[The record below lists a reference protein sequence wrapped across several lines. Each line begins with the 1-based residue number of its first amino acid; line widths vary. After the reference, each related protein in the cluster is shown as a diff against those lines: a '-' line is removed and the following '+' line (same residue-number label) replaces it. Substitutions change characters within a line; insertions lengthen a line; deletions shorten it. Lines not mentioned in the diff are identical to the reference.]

1 MKIRL
6 ERDVLAE
13 AVQWAAR
20 SLPVRPSV
28 PILAGLLVRADAD
41 GVTFSSFDYET
52 SAKISVKAEVSDEG
66 QALVSGRLLADI
78 SRSLP
83 ARPVEIT
90 ADDTRVELV
99 CGSAR
104 FTLQTL
110 PVADY
115 PALPSMPE
123 STGTVPSDVFAQA
136 VAQVVVAAG
145 RDELLPVF
153 TGVRVEIEGDTIS
166 LLATDRYRMALKEL
180 TWNPTATQVS
190 ATALVPAK
198 VLNDTARSM
207 TAGEEVTLSLAS
219 GATGDGIIGFEG
231 HGAAGER
238 QTTTRL
244 LDGEFPKVRH
254 IMNTAPT
261 MNVRVSTAEAI
272 AAAKRVALVAERNT
286 SLRMLVGDGVVT
298 LEAAT
303 GDQAQGSEAIEATI
317 DQPGGGEPAVTAAG
331 FNPSYLLDALGAF
344 DTPYVNFGFTAPS
357 KPCQLTGLPSLDAR
371 AADRL
376 PPRDHAHAPAASW
389 AVARARS
396 GPELRSSSS
405 LANEKRVRSLVVQ
418 TGRLP
423 CRRSRPRNS
432 VASPLGANGSV
443 RLTTIAGNH
452 RRSGAC
458 HAAGNGRAGS
468 DGRQHRAASDAQR
481 TRVRGLRRQPRVGQ
495 AARG

>member
-28 PILAGLLVRADAD
+28 PILAGLLVRADAE

-52 SAKISVKAEVSDEG
+52 SAQIRVKAEVSDEG
-66 QALVSGRLLADI
+66 QVLVSGRLLSDI

-83 ARPVEIT
+83 PKPVDISC
-90 ADDTRVELV
+90 DDSRMELV

-110 PVADY
+110 PVTDY
-115 PALPSMPE
+115 PSLPAMPE

-180 TWNPTATQVS
+180 SWSPGSTQIS
-190 ATALVPAK
+190 ASALVPAK
-198 VLNDTARSM
+198 VLNETSRSM
-207 TAGEEVTLSLAS
+207 TAGEQVTLSLAS
-219 GATGDGIIGFEG
+219 GTSGDGIIGFEG
-231 HGAAGER
+231 HGAAGDR

-254 IMNTAPT
+254 IMNTAAL
-261 MNVRVSTAEAI
+261 MNVRVNTGDCI

-286 SLRMLVGDGVVT
+286 SLRMLIGDGVVT

-303 GDQAQGSEAIEATI
+303 GDQAQASESIEAAV
-317 DQPGGGEPAVTAAG
+317 DQPAGDDLVVTAAG
-331 FNPSYLLDALGAF
+331 FNPTYLLDALGAF
-344 DTPYVNFGFTAPS
+344 ATPYVNFAFTAPS
-357 KPCQLTGLPSLDAR
+357 KPCQLTGLVDLAGDPLTDYR
-371 AADRL
+371 HVIMLMRL
-376 PPRDHAHAPAASW
+376 P
-389 AVARARS
+389 
-396 GPELRSSSS
+396 
-405 LANEKRVRSLVVQ
+405 
-418 TGRLP
+418 T
-423 CRRSRPRNS
+423 
-432 VASPLGANGSV
+432 
-443 RLTTIAGNH
+443 
-452 RRSGAC
+452 
-458 HAAGNGRAGS
+458 
-468 DGRQHRAASDAQR
+468 
-481 TRVRGLRRQPRVGQ
+481 
-495 AARG
+495 

>member
-20 SLPVRPSV
+20 SLPLRPSV
-28 PILAGLLVRADAD
+28 PILAGLLVQADAD

-52 SAKISVKAEVSDEG
+52 SAQIHVTAAVADEG

-83 ARPVEIT
+83 PKPVDIT
-90 ADDTRVELV
+90 SDDTKVELI

-115 PALPSMPE
+115 PSLPAMPE
-123 STGTVPSDVFAQA
+123 ATGTVPSAAFAQA

-153 TGVRVEIEGDTIS
+153 TGVRVEIDDDTIS

-180 TWNPTATQVS
+180 TWNPSRPQSS
-190 ATALVPAK
+190 ATALVPAR
-198 VLNDTARSM
+198 VLSETSRSM
-207 TAGEEVTLSLAS
+207 TAGEEIMLSLS
-219 GATGDGIIGFEG
+219 DGGAGDGIIGFDG
-231 HGAAGER
+231 RGPAGQR

-254 IMNTAPT
+254 IMDTAAL
-261 MNVRVSTAEAI
+261 MNVRMGTTEVI

-286 SLRMLVGDGVVT
+286 SLRMLMGDGFVT

-303 GDQAQGSEAIEATI
+303 GDQAQASESIEAII
-317 DQPGGGEPAVTAAG
+317 DQPGGGDQVVTAAG
-331 FNPSYLLDALGAF
+331 FNPSYLLDGLGAF
-344 DTPYVNFGFTAPS
+344 DTPYVNFAFTAPS
-357 KPCQLTGLPSLDAR
+357 KPCQLTGLATLDGNPLTDYR
-371 AADRL
+371 HVIMLMRL
-376 PPRDHAHAPAASW
+376 PS
-389 AVARARS
+389 
-396 GPELRSSSS
+396 
-405 LANEKRVRSLVVQ
+405 
-418 TGRLP
+418 
-423 CRRSRPRNS
+423 
-432 VASPLGANGSV
+432 
-443 RLTTIAGNH
+443 
-452 RRSGAC
+452 
-458 HAAGNGRAGS
+458 
-468 DGRQHRAASDAQR
+468 
-481 TRVRGLRRQPRVGQ
+481 
-495 AARG
+495 

>member
-1 MKIRL
+1 VKIRL

-20 SLPVRPSV
+20 SLPLRPSV

-52 SAKISVKAEVSDEG
+52 SAQIHVTAAVADEG
-66 QALVSGRLLADI
+66 QALISGRLLADI

-83 ARPVEIT
+83 PKPVDI
-90 ADDTRVELV
+90 ASDDTKMELI

-115 PALPSMPE
+115 PSLPAMPE
-123 STGTVPSDVFAQA
+123 ATGTVPSAAFAQA

-153 TGVRVEIEGDTIS
+153 TGVRVEIDDDTIS

-180 TWNPTATQVS
+180 TWNPSRPQSS
-190 ATALVPAK
+190 ATALVPAR
-198 VLNDTARSM
+198 VLSETSRSM
-207 TAGEEVTLSLAS
+207 TAGEEIILSLTDG
-219 GATGDGIIGFEG
+219 GAGDGIIGFEG
-231 HGAAGER
+231 RGPAGQR

-254 IMNTAPT
+254 IMDTAAL

-286 SLRMLVGDGVVT
+286 SLRMLMGDGFVT

-303 GDQAQGSEAIEATI
+303 GDQAQASESIEAII
-317 DQPGGGEPAVTAAG
+317 DQPGGGDPAVTAAG
-331 FNPSYLLDALGAF
+331 FNPSYLLDGLGAF
-344 DTPYVNFGFTAPS
+344 DTPYVNVAFTAPS
-357 KPCQLTGLPSLDAR
+357 KPCQLTGLATLDGNPLTDYR
-371 AADRL
+371 HVIMLMRL
-376 PPRDHAHAPAASW
+376 PS
-389 AVARARS
+389 
-396 GPELRSSSS
+396 
-405 LANEKRVRSLVVQ
+405 
-418 TGRLP
+418 
-423 CRRSRPRNS
+423 
-432 VASPLGANGSV
+432 
-443 RLTTIAGNH
+443 
-452 RRSGAC
+452 
-458 HAAGNGRAGS
+458 
-468 DGRQHRAASDAQR
+468 
-481 TRVRGLRRQPRVGQ
+481 
-495 AARG
+495 

>member
-20 SLPVRPSV
+20 SLPLRPSV

-52 SAKISVKAEVSDEG
+52 SAQIHVTAAVADEG

-83 ARPVEIT
+83 PKPVDIT
-90 ADDTRVELV
+90 SDDTKMELI

-115 PALPSMPE
+115 PSLPAMPE
-123 STGTVPSDVFAQA
+123 ATGTVPSAAFAQA

-153 TGVRVEIEGDTIS
+153 TGVRVEIDDDTIS

-180 TWNPTATQVS
+180 SWNPSRPQSS
-190 ATALVPAK
+190 ATALVPAR
-198 VLNDTARSM
+198 VLSETSRSM
-207 TAGEEVTLSLAS
+207 TAGEEIMLSLADG
-219 GATGDGIIGFEG
+219 GAGDGIIGFEG
-231 HGAAGER
+231 RGPAGQR

-254 IMNTAPT
+254 IMDTAAL
-261 MNVRVSTAEAI
+261 MNVRVSTTEAI
-272 AAAKRVALVAERNT
+272 SAAKRVALVAERNT
-286 SLRMLVGDGVVT
+286 SLRMLMGDGFVT

-303 GDQAQGSEAIEATI
+303 GDQAQASESIEAII
-317 DQPGGGEPAVTAAG
+317 DQPGGGDPAVTAAG
-331 FNPSYLLDALGAF
+331 FNPSYLLDGLGAF
-344 DTPYVNFGFTAPS
+344 DTPYVNVAFTAPS
-357 KPCQLTGLPSLDAR
+357 KPCQLTGLATLDGNPLTDYR
-371 AADRL
+371 HVIMLMRL
-376 PPRDHAHAPAASW
+376 PS
-389 AVARARS
+389 
-396 GPELRSSSS
+396 
-405 LANEKRVRSLVVQ
+405 
-418 TGRLP
+418 
-423 CRRSRPRNS
+423 
-432 VASPLGANGSV
+432 
-443 RLTTIAGNH
+443 
-452 RRSGAC
+452 
-458 HAAGNGRAGS
+458 
-468 DGRQHRAASDAQR
+468 
-481 TRVRGLRRQPRVGQ
+481 
-495 AARG
+495 

>member
-1 MKIRL
+1 VKIRL

-20 SLPVRPSV
+20 SLPLRPSV
-28 PILAGLLVRADAD
+28 PILAGLLIQADAD

-52 SAKISVKAEVSDEG
+52 SAQIHVTAAVADEG

-83 ARPVEIT
+83 PKPVDIT
-90 ADDTRVELV
+90 SDDTKVELI

-115 PALPSMPE
+115 PSLPTMPE
-123 STGTVPSDVFAQA
+123 ATGTVPSAAFAQA

-153 TGVRVEIEGDTIS
+153 TGVRVEIDDDTIS

-180 TWNPTATQVS
+180 TWNPSRPQSS
-190 ATALVPAK
+190 ATALVPAR
-198 VLNDTARSM
+198 VLSETSRSM
-207 TAGEEVTLSLAS
+207 TAGEEIMLSLS
-219 GATGDGIIGFEG
+219 DGGAGDGIIGFDG
-231 HGAAGER
+231 RGPAGQR

-254 IMNTAPT
+254 IMDTAAL
-261 MNVRVSTAEAI
+261 MNVRVGTTEVI

-286 SLRMLVGDGVVT
+286 SLRMLMGDGFVT

-303 GDQAQGSEAIEATI
+303 GDQAQASESIEAII
-317 DQPGGGEPAVTAAG
+317 DQPGGGDPVVTAAG

-344 DTPYVNFGFTAPS
+344 DTPYVNFAFTAPS
-357 KPCQLTGLPSLDAR
+357 KPCQLTGLATLDGNPLTDYR
-371 AADRL
+371 HVIMLMRL
-376 PPRDHAHAPAASW
+376 PS
-389 AVARARS
+389 
-396 GPELRSSSS
+396 
-405 LANEKRVRSLVVQ
+405 
-418 TGRLP
+418 
-423 CRRSRPRNS
+423 
-432 VASPLGANGSV
+432 
-443 RLTTIAGNH
+443 
-452 RRSGAC
+452 
-458 HAAGNGRAGS
+458 
-468 DGRQHRAASDAQR
+468 
-481 TRVRGLRRQPRVGQ
+481 
-495 AARG
+495 

>member
-20 SLPVRPSV
+20 SLPMRPSV

-52 SAKISVKAEVSDEG
+52 SAQITVAATVSDEG
-66 QALVSGRLLADI
+66 QALISGRLLADI

-83 ARPVEIT
+83 AKPVDIT
-90 ADDTRVELV
+90 SDDNRMELV

-115 PALPSMPE
+115 PSLPSMPE
-123 STGTVPSDVFAQA
+123 ATGTVPSDVFAAA
-136 VAQVVVAAG
+136 VSQVVVAAG

-180 TWNPTATQVS
+180 SWNPTSTQIS

-198 VLNDTARSM
+198 VLNESSRSM
-207 TAGEEVTLSLAS
+207 TAGEQVQVSLAS
-219 GATGDGIIGFEG
+219 SGSGDGIIGFEG
-231 HGAAGER
+231 HGASGAR

-254 IMNTAPT
+254 IMNTAAVL
-261 MNVRVSTAEAI
+261 NVRVATAEAI
-272 AAAKRVALVAERNT
+272 SAAKRVALVAERNT
-286 SLRMLVGDGVVT
+286 SLRMLIGDGMIT

-303 GDQAQGSEAIEATI
+303 GDQAQASESIEATI
-317 DQPGGGEPAVTAAG
+317 DQPGGGDPAVTAAG
-331 FNPSYLLDALGAF
+331 FNPTYLLDALGAF

-357 KPCQLTGLPSLDAR
+357 KPCQLTGVPELDGEIR
-371 AADRL
+371 TDYRHVIMLMRL
-376 PPRDHAHAPAASW
+376 P
-389 AVARARS
+389 
-396 GPELRSSSS
+396 G
-405 LANEKRVRSLVVQ
+405 
-418 TGRLP
+418 
-423 CRRSRPRNS
+423 
-432 VASPLGANGSV
+432 
-443 RLTTIAGNH
+443 
-452 RRSGAC
+452 
-458 HAAGNGRAGS
+458 
-468 DGRQHRAASDAQR
+468 
-481 TRVRGLRRQPRVGQ
+481 
-495 AARG
+495 